1 MLFLVKIFV
10 LAYNSSMRLEQ
21 KAAQR
26 LITRKQTL
34 AVAESCT
41 GGLLSHRL
49 TNIPGSSR
57 FFKGGII
64 AYSNESKTKLLR
76 VPAAV
81 IRRYGAVSA
90 KTATAM
96 AQNARKFFTAA
107 FGIGIT
113 GIAGPAGAA
122 AGKPIGLVYI
132 AVTAKS
138 KTLCQ
143 QYHFQGNRLR
153 VKSQAA
159 DQALRLLGKF
169 LDE

>member
-1 MLFLVKIFV
+1 MLLLVKIFV
-10 LAYNSSMRLEQ
+10 LAYNNSMRLEQ

-41 GGLLSHRL
+41 GGILSHRL

-57 FFKGGII
+57 FFKAGII

-81 IRRYGAVSA
+81 IRRHGAVSP

-96 AQNARKFFTAA
+96 AQSARKLFSTT

-113 GIAGPAGAA
+113 GIAGPTGAT
-122 AGKPIGLVYI
+122 AGKPVGLVYI
-132 AVTAKS
+132 AVAAKS
-138 KTLCQ
+138 KTLCK
-143 QYHFQGNRLR
+143 QYHFQGNRLK

-159 DQALRLLGKF
+159 AQALRLLGKF
-169 LDE
+169 LE